1 MIRSHLFGL
10 MVAGLFAIAP
20 SLAHA
25 DYVCEVEL
33 MGATQTNLGDYG
45 YIRFSTTPSPGCTGA
60 VSTFHLCTNKAGGVF
75 PTYTGCATSL
85 LSRHSVESLPIL
97 FSEIARAA
105 RDAQSVKVGTGP
117 CQSAGGNN
125 CAIKVI
131 FQGF

>member
-1 MIRSHLFGL
+1 LL
-10 MVAGLFAIAP
+10 AIAP
-20 SLAHA
+20 SFARA

-45 YIRFSTTPSPGCTGA
+45 YIKFTTTPSPGCTGA
-60 VSTFHLCTNKAGGVF
+60 LSSYWICTNKAGGVF

-105 RDAQSVKVGTGP
+105 RDAQSIKVGKGP
-117 CQSAGGNN
+117 CQSNGGAN
-125 CAIKVI
+125 CAIAVT